1 MPRSTRPRRRM
12 PGGSK
17 RQPSAVQVQQTFA
30 PISAFLDAL
39 LTGEVPCTDD
49 GSPVMIIRAIAQ
61 WCEHSERP
69 AGAEGYTS

>member
-1 MPRSTRPRRRM
+1 MTARHQRP
-12 PGGSK
+12 PG
-17 RQPSAVQVQQTFA
+17 ACQVRETFA

-61 WCEHSERP
+61 WCEYSERT
-69 AGAEGYTS
+69 AETSG